1 MQPASPRVSSVRLL
15 SLKMESQAQNK
26 NVEAQDNGQ
35 MPLTVA
41 ANDVLELSLGYRYG
55 RRNSMSQ
62 MKRVTNVLVA

>member
-1 MQPASPRVSSVRLL
+1 MQPAPPRVSSVRLL